1 MPTRVRSFAPGPS
14 ILPDDVL
21 TEYQAGIEHYADT
34 GLGILE
40 LGHRSG
46 QFEQLYNATVERLRA
61 LIGVPDG
68 YELLLLPGG
77 ARFQFTMVPAN
88 HLGPDNVA
96 DYLVTGHFGAAA
108 AAEAAF
114 YGYVNTAASTQAD
127 GYLRLPAPAETSF
140 TPTARYVHY
149 TSNNTEMGTQFK
161 QPPGIPAS
169 AWLACDAS
177 SDLLTR
183 PFDIARHG
191 LVYATSHKNL
201 GTAGLALVVIRTD
214 LLEPVRQLP
223 PFLSYLTHARAG
235 SRFNTPP
242 ISAIFVLNLM
252 AGWTMRQ
259 GGVKAM
265 DTLSTTKSEMLYH
278 AIDDSDFYAG
288 LADRDSRSKVNVTFA
303 LPTAELED
311 EFQADAAQQGLVGL
325 WGYRK
330 VGHLR
335 ASLFNA
341 ISLDAVGQLVEFMA
355 HFARAKRRRLP
366 RHVSSR
372 RARGPR

>member
-21 TEYQAGIEHYADT
+21 TEYQASVEHYADT

-46 QFEQLYNATVERLRA
+46 QFEQLYNTTVERLRA
-61 LIGVPDG
+61 LIGVPAG
-68 YELLLLPGG
+68 YELLLLHGG
-77 ARFQFTMVPAN
+77 ARFQFTMLPAN
-88 HLGPDNVA
+88 HLGPDAVA

-108 AAEAAF
+108 AAEAAV
-114 YGYVNTAASTQAD
+114 YGYVNIAASTHSD
-127 GYLRLPAPAETSF
+127 GYLRLPSPAEASF

-191 LVYATSHKNL
+191 LIYATSHKNL
-201 GTAGLALVVIRTD
+201 GTAGIALVVIRAD

-223 PFLSYLTHARAG
+223 PFLSYLTHAQAG

-242 ISAIFVLNLM
+242 ISAIFVLSLM
-252 AGWTMRQ
+252 AGWTIQQ
-259 GGVKAM
+259 GGVAAM
-265 DTLSTTKSEMLYH
+265 DTLSTAKSQLLYRT
-278 AIDDSDFYAG
+278 IDDSDFYTG

-311 EFQADAAQQGLVGL
+311 EFQADAARQGLVGL

-341 ISLDAVGQLVEFMA
+341 ISLDAVGELVEFMA

-366 RHVSSR
+366 RHVAGGG
-372 RARGPR
+372 ARVPR